1 MLFEYCHWMDPA
13 SKAFL
18 TEWVE
23 AIGASGRLLVVNFR
37 PEYRAAWMQKSYYR
51 QIALTPL
58 GPEAIRE
65 LLSDLLG
72 NDESTAGL
80 GDTIHA
86 RSGGNPFFA
95 EEIVQTLIE
104 SGSLQGS
111 RGSYRLTTPAAR
123 LDVPPSVRGL
133 LGARID
139 RLDER
144 DKQVL
149 QFSEPILRQ
158 VLAAT
163 AGNAPPDTQLAEAL
177 ATLRTREFV
186 HETALYPVAEYSFK
200 HPLTQEVALGSQLQE
215 RRRQIHAAVAEA
227 IAATHADRLDEHAAL
242 LAHHCTQAG
251 GTLAAAQ
258 WHARAATFL
267 ARSDVTESARHWQQA
282 REVLHGRAQ
291 SAI

>member
-1 MLFEYCHWMDPA
+1 
-13 SKAFL
+13 
-18 TEWVE
+18 
-23 AIGASGRLLVVNFR
+23 
-37 PEYRAAWMQKSYYR
+37 
-51 QIALTPL
+51 
-58 GPEAIRE
+58 
-65 LLSDLLG
+65 
-72 NDESTAGL
+72 
-80 GDTIHA
+80 
-86 RSGGNPFFA
+86 SGGNPFFA

-111 RGSYRLTTPAAR
+111 RGTYQLTTPVAR

-139 RLDER
+139 RLAER

-149 QFSEPILRQ
+149 QTAAVIGKEFSEPILRQ

-163 AGNAPPDTQLAEAL
+163 AGNAPPDTQLADAL
-177 ATLRTREFV
+177 ATLRTREFL

-200 HPLTQEVALGSQLQE
+200 HPLTQEVALSSQLQE

-251 GTLAAAQ
+251 QPLAAAQ
-258 WHARAATFL
+258 WHARAGRFIGK
-267 ARSDVTESARHWQQA
+267 SDFAEAARHWQ
-282 REVLHGRAQ
+282 RV
-291 SAI
+291 